1 MTTKP
6 NSLREA
12 MQGIAK
18 TQPSPLAQ
26 PYEPALS
33 ARVTNIAPSR
43 LGKRS
48 VGGHFTPE
56 AARQLRILAAET
68 DRTVQDLLAEALND
82 LFRKHNR
89 SAIA

>member
-18 TQPSPLAQ
+18 AAPTLLEHNEVP
-26 PYEPALS
+26 
-33 ARVTNIAPSR
+33 RVQTIAASR
-43 LGKRS
+43 RGKRS

-68 DRTVQDLLAEALND
+68 DHTVQDLLAEALND

>member
-18 TQPSPLAQ
+18 ADAAPPESHAQ
-26 PYEPALS
+26 HSEPKPTVS
-33 ARVTNIAPSR
+33 VAPSR
-43 LGKRS
+43 RGKRS

-68 DRTVQDLLAEALND
+68 DNTVQDLLAEALND